1 MQIDWIFYG
10 CKRKF
15 GPNYIVSRP
24 RSQTLSFTSI
34 SSLWD
39 SILAHKLS
47 LKDSIFM
54 VWCGICFRRGNRV
67 SKTRF
72 MNQKNFKKF

>member
-24 RSQTLSFTSI
+24 RSQTLSFTNL

-54 VWCGICFRRGNRV
+54 V
-67 SKTRF
+67 
-72 MNQKNFKKF
+72 